1 MLHRRTLAGLLPA
14 GLAAAAIRPASAQS
28 DYPSRPVRIV
38 VGFAA
43 GGGTDLTT
51 RTMQPRLQQALG
63 VSIVVDNRPGAGG
76 NLATELVTRA
86 QPDGYTLLMGT
97 IGALAIN
104 PTLYRNLTFDPQ
116 ADLTPVSMS
125 GNILNVLVVPADRP
139 WRSVA
144 ELVAAAK
151 ARPDTI
157 TYGSSG
163 VGGAGHLAGALLDQ
177 LAGTRTVHVPYRG
190 GGPLMT
196 DLVGGKV
203 DFAFS
208 TAPTAVPQI
217 ESGRL
222 RALAVPTLRRTA
234 LLPEVPTVA
243 ETLPGYEVANW
254 YALLGPKGLPAPV
267 VERLHAAMRAT
278 LQDADVLAHLAR
290 HGVEPTPSTPEEL
303 ARFIRDETTKWAPIV
318 RATGATPD

>member
-1 MLHRRTLAGLLPA
+1 
-14 GLAAAAIRPASAQS
+14 
-28 DYPSRPVRIV
+28 
-38 VGFAA
+38 
-43 GGGTDLTT
+43 
-51 RTMQPRLQQALG
+51 
-63 VSIVVDNRPGAGG
+63 
-76 NLATELVTRA
+76 
-86 QPDGYTLLMGT
+86 
-97 IGALAIN
+97 
-104 PTLYRNLTFDPQ
+104 
-116 ADLTPVSMS
+116 
-125 GNILNVLVVPADRP
+125 
-139 WRSVA
+139 
-144 ELVAAAK
+144 
-151 ARPDTI
+151 
-157 TYGSSG
+157 
-163 VGGAGHLAGALLDQ
+163 
-177 LAGTRTVHVPYRG
+177 
-190 GGPLMT
+190 
-196 DLVGGKV
+196 V

-267 VERLHAAMRAT
+267 VERLNAAMRAT

>member
-1 MLHRRTLAGLLPA
+1 MRRRTLALGLPA
-14 GLAAAAIRPASAQS
+14 GIALVAIRPAAAQS
-28 DYPSRPVRIV
+28 DYPNRPIRIV

-51 RTMQPRLQQALG
+51 RTMQPRLQQALNG
-63 VSIVVDNRPGAGG
+63 PIVVDNRPGAGG
-76 NLATELVTRA
+76 NLATELVIRA
-86 QPDGYTLLMGT
+86 PADGYTLLMGT

-104 PTLYRNLTFDPQ
+104 PTLYSNLGFNPQ
-116 ADLTPVSMS
+116 TDLQPIAMA

-144 ELVAAAK
+144 ELIAAAK

-177 LAGTRTVHVPYRG
+177 MAGIKTVHVPYRG

-196 DLVGGKV
+196 DLVGAKV

-208 TAPTAVPQI
+208 TAPTAIPQI
-217 ESGRL
+217 EAGKL
-222 RALAVPTLRRTA
+222 RALAVPTARRTA
-234 LLPEVPTVA
+234 ILPDVPTVA
-243 ETLPGYEVANW
+243 ETLPGYEVGNW
-254 YALLGPKGLPAPV
+254 YSLLGPRGLPAPI
-267 VERLHAAMRAT
+267 VERLNAAMRAT
-278 LQDADVLAHLAR
+278 VTDPDIVSHLAR
-290 HGVEPTPSTPEEL
+290 HGVEPLQSSPEEL
-303 ARFIRDETTKWAPIV
+303 ARFIRDETAKWAPIV